1 MPRRKNKK
9 DLCTEQ
15 ISFRCTKKEKTQIKN
30 LAAKEGIQ
38 QKKFIM
44 NSIKYSEEKKAKE
57 AKKEINQVEC
67 ACEVQRLMNHLNENY
82 QSDPYIEE
90 VRKRLWYIVN

>member
-1 MPRRKNKK
+1 MPRKRLKK

-15 ISFRCTKKEKTQIKN
+15 ISFRCTKKEKNRIKN

-38 QKKFIM
+38 QKEFIM

-57 AKKEINQVEC
+57 AKKEINQAAC
-67 ACEVQRLMNHLNENY
+67 ACEVQRLMNHLNENH
-82 QSDPYIEE
+82 QSDSYIEE
-90 VRKRLWYIVN
+90 VRKRLWDLVN